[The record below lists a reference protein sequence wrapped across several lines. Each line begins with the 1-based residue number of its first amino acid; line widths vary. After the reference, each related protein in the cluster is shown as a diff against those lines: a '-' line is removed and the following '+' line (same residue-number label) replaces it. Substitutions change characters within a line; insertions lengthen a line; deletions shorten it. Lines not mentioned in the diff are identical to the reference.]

1 MQVHKSPSGHVHRLN
16 TGPCSDFLTLTSILF
31 QLDLIQGD
39 ETEGATRTSLE
50 GEADMSICSR
60 ESSPAI
66 SETSTAASA
75 QSSAAADAGLRAEN
89 EELRARI
96 SQEVAAAAA
105 QREALEK
112 ERCAC
117 RRARS
122 HHHTQVYPCIFR
134 CFRFLVFH
142 FFISLVFRVI
152 ISPPFFQP
160 LLKITCQRFTKIY
173 EDTHL

>member
-105 QREALEK
+105 LREALEK

-117 RRARS
+117 RRAQS
-122 HHHTQVYPCIFR
+122 HHHTQESILHLLMFPISRFSILHLPCFSR
-134 CFRFLVFH
+134 HHFPSFLPASAQNH
-142 FFISLVFRVI
+142 MPTIHKNL
-152 ISPPFFQP
+152 
-160 LLKITCQRFTKIY
+160 
-173 EDTHL
+173 